1 MNDIRKIREERGET
15 LMVAAAK
22 MGRSYSWLSRAERRL
37 LPRVGADDLFLLS
50 AWAGVTIKAEDVL
63 AASSY
68 ERPAVLCIDTS
79 FSKPCDS

>member
-15 LMVAAAK
+15 LIVAAAK

-50 AWAGVTIKAEDVL
+50 AWAGVTIRAEDVL

-68 ERPAVLCIDTS
+68 SRRDSLCVDPS
-79 FSKPCDS
+79 FSEPCDS